1 MATAA
6 PGRATRAGEAS
17 PPEPP
22 RPQPAPAGGGGAAL
36 PVKYKGLLTLGVMMA
51 TIMQI
56 LDTTIANVAIPHM
69 QASLGATRDTVNWVL
84 TSYIVASAIAIPIT
98 GWLSDRI
105 GSRNLF
111 LISTVGFVIASAMC
125 GAAQTLEEMVA
136 FRILQGITAA
146 FLNPL
151 SQTVMLDINAPK
163 DQPKA
168 MSIWGMGIM
177 VGPIMG
183 PLIGGYL
190 TDNFDW
196 RWVFYVNLPVGVVTF
211 AILWFLLPSREIR
224 KRQFDVFGFTLLA
237 IGIGSLQL
245 MLDRGQDQ
253 DWFSS
258 TEIWIEMLF
267 AVIALWM
274 FVVHLFTGKNPMF
287 ERELWKHRNLVTG
300 IFFMLVIGLVMM
312 ATMALL
318 PPMLQNLYGYS
329 VFDAGLLLMPR
340 GVGVLITMFAG
351 AQLIQ
356 RGWLDPRWSVGIG
369 LAIAAGSLWEMSRW
383 TLEMGSTPF
392 ILSGFI
398 QGLGLGL
405 VFMPLNGLAFA
416 GLPPHF
422 RTEASSLLN
431 LLRNVGAS
439 VGISAV
445 SALLAQSI
453 QRSHQY
459 LGEHVTATTMNGIGS
474 ILQTLGQQGAVVTGM
489 IDNEVNR
496 QASMIAYL
504 NDYWLMAIVTAV
516 SVPLVVLLRKPGA
529 PMKNDPSAA
538 GH

>member
-6 PGRATRAGEAS
+6 PGRAGGVGAAPDA
-17 PPEPP
+17 PPA
-22 RPQPAPAGGGGAAL
+22 PQPGGAAL

-69 QASLGATRDTVNWVL
+69 QSQLGATRDTINWVL

-98 GWLSDRI
+98 GWLSDRV

-111 LISTVGFVIASAMC
+111 LISTVGFVVASALC
-125 GAAQTLEEMVA
+125 GAATSLEEMVA

-168 MSIWGMGIM
+168 MAIWGMGIM
-177 VGPIMG
+177 IGPIMG
-183 PLIGGYL
+183 PVIGGYL

-211 AILWFLLPSREIR
+211 AILWWLLPTKPIR
-224 KRQFDVFGFTLLA
+224 KRKFDILGFSLLA
-237 IGIGSLQL
+237 IGIASLQL
-245 MLDRGQDQ
+245 MLDRGQEQ

-258 TEIWIEMLF
+258 TEVWIEMLA

-274 FVVHLFTGKNPMF
+274 FVVHMFTAKNPMF
-287 ERELWKHRNLVTG
+287 ERALWGNRNLVTA

-318 PPMLQNLYGYS
+318 PPMLQTLYGYS

-340 GVGVLITMFAG
+340 GVGVLITMLFG
-351 AQLIQ
+351 SQLIA

-369 LAIAAGSLWEMSRW
+369 LAIAAVSLWEMSQW
-383 TLEMGSTPF
+383 TLIMGSTPF
-392 ILSGFI
+392 LISGFV

-405 VFMPLNGLAFA
+405 VFMPLNSLAFA
-416 GLPPHF
+416 GLPPQY
-422 RTEASSLLN
+422 RTEAASLLN
-431 LLRNVGAS
+431 LARSIGAS
-439 VGISAV
+439 VGISIV
-445 SALLAQSI
+445 SAMLARNI
-453 QRSHQY
+453 QTSHQY
-459 LGEHVTATTMNGIGS
+459 LGEHVTSGTLNGVDTIV
-474 ILQTLGQQGAVVTGM
+474 QALGVSGTAVIAI
-489 IDNEVNR
+489 IDAEVNR
-496 QASMIAYL
+496 QAAMIAYL
-504 NDYWLMAIVTAV
+504 NDYWAMAIVTAI
-516 SVPLVVLLRKPGA
+516 SVPLVVLLRNPGGK
-529 PMKNDPSAA
+529 MENDPAAA

>member
-6 PGRATRAGEAS
+6 PGRASGAGKAS
-17 PPEPP
+17 PVPARPEP
-22 RPQPAPAGGGGAAL
+22 GGAAL
-36 PVKYKGLLTLGVMMA
+36 PVKYRGLLTLGVMMA

-69 QASLGATRDTVNWVL
+69 QASLGATRDTINWVL

-111 LISTVGFVIASAMC
+111 LIATVGFVIASAMC
-125 GAAQTLEEMVA
+125 GAAMTLEEMVA

-151 SQTVMLDINAPK
+151 SQTVMLDINKPQ
-163 DQPKA
+163 DQGRA

-190 TDNFDW
+190 TDNFNW
-196 RWVFYVNLPVGVVTF
+196 RWVFYVNLPVGVVCF
-211 AILWFLLPSREIR
+211 AILWWLLPSRPIR
-224 KRQFDVFGFTLLA
+224 KRQFDIMGFSLLS
-237 IGIGSLQL
+237 IGIASLQL

-258 TEIWIEMLF
+258 IEIWIEMLV

-274 FVVHLFTGKNPMF
+274 FAVHLFTAKNPMF

-329 VFDAGLLLMPR
+329 VFQTGMMLMPR
-340 GVGVLITMFAG
+340 GFGVVLTMFAG

-356 RGWLDPRWSVGIG
+356 RGWLDPRWSVGVG
-369 LAIAAGSLWEMSRW
+369 LLIAAFSLWEMSGW

-392 ILSGFI
+392 IISGFV

-405 VFMPLNGLAFA
+405 VFMPLNGLAFS

-422 RTEASSLLN
+422 RTEGSSLLN
-431 LLRNVGAS
+431 LTRNVGAS

-445 SALLAQSI
+445 SAILAQGI

-459 LGEHVTATTMNGIGS
+459 LGEHVTASTMNG
-474 ILQTLGQQGAVVTGM
+474 LGAIAQQLGASGAMVTGM
-489 IDNEVNR
+489 VDAEVNR
-496 QASMIAYL
+496 QAAMIAYL
-504 NDYWLMAIVTAV
+504 NDFWLMAIVTAV
-516 SVPLVVLLRKPGA
+516 SVPLVLLLQKPKA
-529 PMKNDPSAA
+529 PVENDPAAA

>member
-1 MATAA
+1 M
-6 PGRATRAGEAS
+6 
-17 PPEPP
+17 
-22 RPQPAPAGGGGAAL
+22 
-36 PVKYKGLLTLGVMMA
+36 LTLGVMMA

-69 QASLGATRDTVNWVL
+69 QASLGATRDTINWVL

-211 AILWFLLPSREIR
+211 ALLWWLLPSRAIR
-224 KRQFDVFGFTLLA
+224 KRQFDVFGFSLLA
-237 IGIGSLQL
+237 IGIASLQL

-258 TEIWIEMLF
+258 TEIWIEMLA

-369 LAIAAGSLWEMSRW
+369 LTIAAASLWEMSGW
-383 TLEMGSTPF
+383 TLVMGSTPF

-445 SALLAQSI
+445 SSILAQNI

-459 LGEHVTATTMNGIGS
+459 LSEHVTATTMNGVGAIVQELGVQGS
-474 ILQTLGQQGAVVTGM
+474 VVTGM
-489 IDNEVNR
+489 IDAEVNR
-496 QASMIAYL
+496 QAAMIAYL
-504 NDYWLMAIVTAV
+504 NDYWLMAIVTAI
-516 SVPLVVLLRKPGA
+516 SVPLVVLLQKPAA

>member
-6 PGRATRAGEAS
+6 PGRASRAGEAR
-17 PPEPP
+17 PPAPP
-22 RPQPAPAGGGGAAL
+22 RPQPGKAAL
-36 PVKYKGLLTLGVMMA
+36 PVKYKGLLTIGVMMA

-69 QASLGATRDTVNWVL
+69 QASLGATRDTINWVL

-111 LISTVGFVIASAMC
+111 LIATVGFVVASAMC
-125 GAAQTLEEMVA
+125 GAAQTLEQMVA

-151 SQTVMLDINAPK
+151 SQTVMLDINPPEGQA
-163 DQPKA
+163 KA

-190 TDNFDW
+190 TDNFNW
-196 RWVFYVNLPVGVVTF
+196 RWVFYVNLPVGVVCF
-211 AILWFLLPSREIR
+211 ALLWALLPSRPIR
-224 KRQFDVFGFTLLA
+224 KRQFDVFGFALLS
-237 IGIGSLQL
+237 IGIASLQL

-258 TEIWIEMLF
+258 IEIWIELIV
-267 AVIALWM
+267 AVCALWM
-274 FVVHLFTGKNPMF
+274 FLVHLFTARNPMF

-329 VFDAGLLLMPR
+329 VFQTGMLLMPR
-340 GVGVLITMFAG
+340 GFGVVITMFLS

-369 LAIAAGSLWEMSRW
+369 LAIAAFSLWEMSGW

-392 ILSGFI
+392 IISGFV

-422 RTEASSLLN
+422 RTEGSSLLN
-431 LLRNVGAS
+431 LTRNIGAS
-439 VGISAV
+439 VGISIV
-445 SALLAQSI
+445 SALLAQNI

-459 LGEHVTATTMNGIGS
+459 LGEHITQSTMNGIGAVV
-474 ILQTLGQQGAVVTGM
+474 QQLGVQGAMVTGM
-489 IDNEVNR
+489 IDAEVNR
-496 QASMIAYL
+496 QAAMIAYL
-504 NDYWLMAIVTAV
+504 NDYWLMAIVTAI
-516 SVPLVVLLRKPGA
+516 SVPLVILLKKPGA

>member
-6 PGRATRAGEAS
+6 SGGAGK
-17 PPEPP
+17 
-22 RPQPAPAGGGGAAL
+22 APAAAPPVAPAGGAAL
-36 PVKYKGLLTLGVMMA
+36 PVRYKGLLTLGVMMA

-69 QASLGATRDTVNWVL
+69 QASLGATRDTINWVL

-151 SQTVMLDINAPK
+151 SQTVMLDINKPE

-196 RWVFYVNLPVGVVTF
+196 RWVFYVNLPVGVICI
-211 AILWFLLPSREIR
+211 ALLWWLLPSRPIR
-224 KRQFDVFGFTLLA
+224 KRSFDVLGFSLLS
-237 IGIGSLQL
+237 IGIASLQL

-258 TEIWIEMLF
+258 TEIWIEMLV

-274 FVVHLFTGKNPMF
+274 FFVHLFTAKNPMF
-287 ERELWKHRNLVTG
+287 ERELWKHSNLVTG

-318 PPMLQNLYGYS
+318 PPMLQTLYGYS
-329 VFDAGLLLMPR
+329 VFDTGLMLMPR
-340 GVGVLITMFAG
+340 GVGVVFTMFAG

-369 LAIAAGSLWEMSRW
+369 LAIAAFSLWEMSGW
-383 TLEMGSTPF
+383 TLMMGSTPF
-392 ILSGFI
+392 IISGFV

-416 GLPPHF
+416 GLPPRF
-422 RTEASSLLN
+422 RTEGSSLLN
-431 LLRNVGAS
+431 LTRNIGAS

-445 SALLAQSI
+445 SAILAQNI

-459 LGEHVTATTMNGIGS
+459 LGEHVTENTMNGVGAIA
-474 ILQTLGQQGAVVTGM
+474 QQLGASGAMVTGM
-489 IDNEVNR
+489 IDAEVNR
-496 QASMIAYL
+496 QAAMIAYL
-504 NDYWLMAIVTAV
+504 NDFWLMAIVTAI
-516 SVPLVVLLRKPGA
+516 SVPLVVLLRKPQA
-529 PMKNDPSAA
+529 KMENDPSAA